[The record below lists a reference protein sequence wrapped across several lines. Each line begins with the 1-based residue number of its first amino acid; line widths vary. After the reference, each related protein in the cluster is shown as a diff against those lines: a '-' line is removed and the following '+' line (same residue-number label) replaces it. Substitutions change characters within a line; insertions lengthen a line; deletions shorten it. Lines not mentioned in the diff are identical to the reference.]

1 MAPSGKK
8 YKANIMRNIFIGS
21 LISPNHSHT
30 YSKYFF
36 YIILC
41 NLFHCMFYLKETGGQ
56 MQKFR
61 INTCV
66 N

>member
-8 YKANIMRNIFIGS
+8 YKTNNMRNIFISS
-21 LISPNHSHT
+21 LISPMPSHT

-36 YIILC
+36 TSSFLTFSIV
-41 NLFHCMFYLKETGGQ
+41 FYLKETGGQ
-56 MQKFR
+56 MQKFP
-61 INTCV
+61 INTCD